1 MTGIKAPWEDHPHLT
16 WGTCGGLT
24 LPAYRRPNSHLA
36 GDRRGGCPGGKNC
49 SPPTSGME
57 TLPSRPA
64 LRRASGSLRPGPV
77 LKGSGTHSG
86 ADNRRVWGLQP
97 PPDSLPAGSPRMAA
111 CPDLSPQPRAWRLG
125 ARGPPESCH
134 AEPRPWGHPAPRR
147 HSGWAAVETSRS
159 TSRVG
164 GRCPPLAPI
173 KARKGSSRPAG
184 RGRDRKPRQRPRA
197 APTTDRPRG
206 CSRDTAGVRRARGLG
221 TWTAVTPE
229 APRPLSQLQV
239 FRPRCPQ
246 L

>member
-16 WGTCGGLT
+16 RGTRGGLA

-36 GDRRGGCPGGKNC
+36 GDRRSGCPGRKNC

-97 PPDSLPAGSPRMAA
+97 PPDSLPASSPRMAA
-111 CPDLSPQPRAWRLG
+111 CPDLSPQPRASRLG
-125 ARGPPESCH
+125 ARAHPSPAVQSQGPGDPQ
-134 AEPRPWGHPAPRR
+134 PRGA
-147 HSGWAAVETSRS
+147 T
-159 TSRVG
+159 RVG
-164 GRCPPLAPI
+164 CSGDKQEQQPRGRAL
-173 KARKGSSRPAG
+173 SSSGPHQSQEGLQSASW
-184 RGRDRKPRQRPRA
+184 RGRDRKPQQRPRA

-206 CSRDTAGVRRARGLG
+206 CSRDTQA
-221 TWTAVTPE
+221 
-229 APRPLSQLQV
+229 
-239 FRPRCPQ
+239 
-246 L
+246 